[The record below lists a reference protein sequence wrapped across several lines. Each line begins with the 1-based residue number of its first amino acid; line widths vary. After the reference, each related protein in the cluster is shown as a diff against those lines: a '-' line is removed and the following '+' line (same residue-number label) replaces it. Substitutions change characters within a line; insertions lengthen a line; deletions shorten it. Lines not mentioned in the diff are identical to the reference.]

1 MRQAVARRRRALTGL
16 LPAALL
22 AAVLAVGTASSVAAS
37 PLKAKPHPH
46 ASSVQL
52 THGGRGHA
60 PHHGVVSPPRTNH
73 KAAPTAAVPAPANA
87 TAPQRISFDVNVGV
101 AAPAGRATSIAA
113 APRVAAARAP
123 AASLGGILSLPQHSL
138 FGTNGAAGDGLA
150 AAGPWQIIAAAEGL
164 ALLAL
169 AVTLVRRRRVS
180 NRPTR

>member
-22 AAVLAVGTASSVAAS
+22 AAALAVGTASGVSAA

-46 ASSVQL
+46 TASSVQL
-52 THGGRGHA
+52 THGVRGHA
-60 PHHGVVSPPRTNH
+60 AHHRVVSPPSATH
-73 KAAPTAAVPAPANA
+73 QPAPPAAAPANA

-113 APRVAAARAP
+113 APRVARAQAP
-123 AASLGGILSLPQHSL
+123 ASSLGGILSLPQHSL
-138 FGTNGAAGDGLA
+138 FGASGAAGDGLA

>member
-22 AAVLAVGTASSVAAS
+22 AAALAVGTASEVAAA

-46 ASSVQL
+46 TASSVQL
-52 THGGRGHA
+52 THGVRGHA
-60 PHHGVVSPPRTNH
+60 AHHRVVSPPSATH
-73 KAAPTAAVPAPANA
+73 KPAPPAAAPANA

-101 AAPAGRATSIAA
+101 AAPVGRATQTAA
-113 APRVAAARAP
+113 APRAAVQAP
-123 AASLGGILSLPQHSL
+123 AGSLGGILSLPQHSL
-138 FGTNGAAGDGLA
+138 FGAGGAAGDGLA